1 VFDTQAALCAVLV
14 AATTPLLFRMPTT
27 YYPEVMEIAFAGG
40 ATALTLL
47 GLRQS
52 TRGHAAS
59 LLAAGVVDGG
69 GILVRRTALSVPL
82 ALSVLVVLS
91 ERARPRQAIV
101 GILLLGAGFA
111 IPVALETLFY
121 LVMTGDPLGR
131 LRIDNRHVL
140 IPSVHLRGSTFTGG
154 SPLFNWK
161 LASEW
166 EVPSAIRVH
175 WTINPVLRVLTSPG
189 LLLAPWL
196 CLAGGVAASR
206 RGGIARRYAIFAGVG
221 FLGQYILNTF
231 VLVIAPDTRYF
242 SVSVALALPL
252 AGFWLRHL
260 PRVLQGL
267 VAGLLLVTPCLLI
280 MWFAPAPAHLMPALE
295 QYMAREQPIYVS
307 QDLAAA
313 AAILLA
319 HSGRAAQ
326 VRPLQDQ
333 DRVPVGGLAVLD
345 PYGWSAGAAHRCVD
359 GQVEW
364 QPIGAMRPFEA
375 SPGPCS
381 TRSGCSATC
390 LRASRATS
398 MATRIA
404 CPWSGAPADRKALP
418 PE

>member
-1 VFDTQAALCAVLV
+1 L
-14 AATTPLLFRMPTT
+14 
-27 YYPEVMEIAFAGG
+27 
-40 ATALTLL
+40 
-47 GLRQS
+47 
-52 TRGHAAS
+52 
-59 LLAAGVVDGG
+59 LLAAGVVGGG
-69 GILVRRTALSVPL
+69 GILVRQTALSVPL
-82 ALSVLVVLS
+82 ALSVLIVLS
-91 ERARPRQAIV
+91 ERPRPRRRRRQAIV

-121 LVMTGDPLGR
+121 LVMTGDP
-131 LRIDNRHVL
+131 
-140 IPSVHLRGSTFTGG
+140 
-154 SPLFNWK
+154 
-161 LASEW
+161 
-166 EVPSAIRVH
+166 
-175 WTINPVLRVLTSPG
+175 G

-206 RGGIARRYAIFAGVG
+206 HGGIARRYAIFAGVG
-221 FLGQYILNTF
+221 FVAQYILNTF

-242 SVSVALALPL
+242 SVSVSVALALPL

-260 PRVLQGL
+260 PRVPQGL

-307 QDLAAA
+307 QNLAAA

-345 PYGWSAGAAHRCVD
+345 PYGWSAGAAHRCAD

-364 QPIGAMRPFEA
+364 QPIGAMPVRSISWAVLDAIGLLRHLPA
-375 SPGPCS
+375 SLARDLDG
-381 TRSGCSATC
+381 
-390 LRASRATS
+390 
-398 MATRIA
+398 
-404 CPWSGAPADRKALP
+404 D
-418 PE
+418 